1 MIGVTAMSAWETE
14 NVAFLREGDSVSLGN
29 YEFTLTGTQVTQG
42 PNFEAERLTFAV
54 GHDGKP
60 DGQIETERRFYPER
74 QSFTTEAGIRPG
86 LFSNLYVAYGE
97 SGRTDG
103 YSVRVNYHPFAMWI
117 WLGGFTIA
125 GGGLIS
131 LSDRRFRVAGL
142 HKTARQPAVLRPE
155 VV

>member
-1 MIGVTAMSAWETE
+1 MTE
-14 NVAFLREGDSVSLGN
+14 GA
-29 YEFTLTGTQVTQG
+29 
-42 PNFEAERLTFAV
+42 NFEAERLTFNVA
-54 GHDGKP
+54 HSGKP
-60 DGQIETERRFYPER
+60 KGQMETERRFYPER

-86 LFSNLYVAYGE
+86 IFSNLYIAYGE

-125 GGGLIS
+125 GGGLVS

-142 HKTARQPAVLRPE
+142 HKATKQPAALQVD
-155 VV
+155 VA